1 MRPELIN
8 EIRLTYPAHFY
19 HVQPRRRR
27 VHTATSIWGGL
38 EEEDD
43 DAEDQIYDLSF
54 WVPHFRGYHGLWCR
68 RIKAHTL
75 WAEPW
80 VLRECRLYLVR
91 EDLRPNPRTFSAWQR
106 LFHGK
111 SDGDHRRD
119 MSQSEQGWS
128 DQSGLETRIWSVEGV
143 RRSRLDEDLEVG
155 WAPSAELKSEDL
167 MPGFTA

>member
-1 MRPELIN
+1 MEPKNQSAYALSGAVSAVYILCEKIFAQIPEHSQHGN
-8 EIRLTYPAHFY
+8 E
-19 HVQPRRRR
+19 
-27 VHTATSIWGGL
+27 S
-38 EEEDD
+38 
-43 DAEDQIYDLSF
+43 
-54 WVPHFRGYHGLWCR
+54 
-68 RIKAHTL
+68 
-75 WAEPW
+75 
-80 VLRECRLYLVR
+80 
-91 EDLRPNPRTFSAWQR
+91 
-106 LFHGK
+106 FHGK